1 MRPALAVAAA
11 GGAGLVLGGARA
23 GVRLA
28 ATGATAAVVAVRAGA
43 LPRRGGW
50 ERRRARL
57 LQDGCRAVLG
67 LHGVDVEVS
76 GRVPDG
82 PAILACNHVSWL
94 DPLVVAASA
103 PCSPISKLDVR
114 GWPLVGPLAG
124 LLGVIF
130 HDRGDQAS
138 GLRVLR
144 QAEEALREGL
154 LVLNFPEGTTT
165 AGDGVLP
172 FRKGLFGLA
181 RRLGLPVVPMAL
193 RYRPADLAWTG
204 RATFLPHYWRF
215 AARGASR
222 VTLRFGPPLAPDE
235 APDAG
240 GLAAEARRRVATLLE
255 AA

>member
-1 MRPALAVAAA
+1 MSALAVAET
-11 GGAGLVLGGARA
+11 GGAGGILGGVRA
-23 GVRLA
+23 GARLA

-43 LPRRGGW
+43 LERRGCW

-57 LQDGCRAVLG
+57 LQDGCRAVMR
-67 LHGVDVEVS
+67 LHGVDLEVS

-94 DPLVVAASA
+94 DPLVVAAAA
-103 PCSPISKLDVR
+103 PCAPISKLDVR

-130 HDRGDQAS
+130 HDRGDHAS

-144 QAEEALREGL
+144 EAEEALGAGL

-165 AGDGVLP
+165 VGDGVLP

-181 RRLGLPVVPMAL
+181 RRLWLPVVPVAI
-193 RYRPADLAWTG
+193 RYQPADLAWTG

-215 AARGASR
+215 AARGTSR
-222 VTLRFGPPLAPDE
+222 VTLRFGQPLVPEKASE
-235 APDAG
+235 AA
-240 GLAAEARRRVATLLE
+240 GLALEARRRVADLLE

>member
-1 MRPALAVAAA
+1 MPTLAMAAA
-11 GGAGLVLGGARA
+11 GGAGRVLGGALA
-23 GVRLA
+23 GARLA
-28 ATGATAAVVAVRAGA
+28 ATSATAAVVAVRAGTME
-43 LPRRGGW
+43 RRGCW
-50 ERRRARL
+50 ESRRARM
-57 LQDGCRAVLG
+57 LQDGCRAVMR

-82 PAILACNHVSWL
+82 PAVLACNHVSWL

-103 PCSPISKLDVR
+103 PCAPISKLDVR
-114 GWPLVGPLAG
+114 RWPLVGPLAG

-130 HDRGDQAS
+130 HDRGDHAS

-144 QAEEALREGL
+144 EAEEALRSGL

-165 AGDGVLP
+165 AGDEVLA

-181 RRLGLPVVPMAL
+181 RRLWLPVVPVAI
-193 RYRPADLAWTG
+193 RYEPADLAWTG

-222 VTLRFGPPLAPDE
+222 VTLRFGEPLVPDQVS
-235 APDAG
+235 DAAS
-240 GLAAEARRRVATLLE
+240 LAAETRRRVAKLLE
-255 AA
+255 VA

>member
-1 MRPALAVAAA
+1 MPTLAMAAA
-11 GGAGLVLGGARA
+11 GGAGRVLGGALA
-23 GVRLA
+23 GARLA
-28 ATGATAAVVAVRAGA
+28 ATSATAAVVAVRAGTME
-43 LPRRGGW
+43 RRGGW
-50 ERRRARL
+50 ESRRARM
-57 LQDGCRAVLG
+57 LQDGCRAVMR

-82 PAILACNHVSWL
+82 PAVLACNHVSWL

-103 PCSPISKLDVR
+103 PCAPISKLDVR

-130 HDRGDQAS
+130 HDRGDHAS

-144 QAEEALREGL
+144 EAEEALRSGL

-165 AGDGVLP
+165 AGDEVLA

-181 RRLGLPVVPMAL
+181 RRLWLPVVPVAI
-193 RYRPADLAWTG
+193 RYQPADLAWTG

-222 VTLRFGPPLAPDE
+222 VTLRFGEPLLPDQVS
-235 APDAG
+235 DAAS
-240 GLAAEARRRVATLLE
+240 LAVEARRRVAKLLE
-255 AA
+255 VA